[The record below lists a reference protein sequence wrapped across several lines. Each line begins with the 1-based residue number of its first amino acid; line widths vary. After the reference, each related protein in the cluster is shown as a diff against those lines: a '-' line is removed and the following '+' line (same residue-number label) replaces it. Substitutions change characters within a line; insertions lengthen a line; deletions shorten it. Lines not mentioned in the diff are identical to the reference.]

1 MRRRGGQGRGWVPL
15 IHFVWPVVWQKTE
28 RARESG
34 RRVISGAPKAEV
46 PMAPTVSTCRKSLLW
61 AEVLGTETST
71 EKVKGIG
78 GEEME
83 TAGHSCP
90 KCGPL
95 EVIETS
101 GGFPCGR
108 GISPQRLLSLPGN
121 KQSSSRTVGTGLI
134 GSALG

>member
-1 MRRRGGQGRGWVPL
+1 MIG
-15 IHFVWPVVWQKTE
+15 
-28 RARESG
+28 
-34 RRVISGAPKAEV
+34 GAPKAEDPV
-46 PMAPTVSTCRKSLLW
+46 APAVSTCRKSPLW
-61 AEVLGTETST
+61 AEVLGAEPST
-71 EKVKGIG
+71 EKVKGTG

-83 TAGHSCP
+83 TAGRSCP

-95 EVIETS
+95 AVIETS

-108 GISPQRLLSLPGN
+108 GISPQCLLSLPGN